1 MSQNRLR
8 AGLLSCCI
16 PILILA
22 LAGSATADVLYSNL
36 TEEGTYSSISSITIR
51 GENYGPRIKL
61 ARATSFVPSE
71 TARFESVELGM
82 STNEDNDVVLVE
94 LRASDGGSPGTLI
107 ESLGIIED
115 FPPLGSDSFLEIAT
129 STLQPFL
136 TAGVEYFIVLEP
148 GNADMSAR
156 WMHNVTGATGRWT
169 RASDGPWEF
178 DDFAEGAIRVNGTG
192 CGAGNVNAANGLET
206 NVLFI
211 NGVMGGVDRTVEA
224 TSEQIISLTV
234 LRPVAGGNGKFAIH
248 ANEGDAIAGALTA
261 LPFDIGTTCYP
272 FLLSDAASPV
282 IVANNLGR
290 TGQIGE
296 SQYFGTPSPD
306 PERASTT
313 IAYPNLPVGTI
324 LTFQGVVV
332 DPGSVSS
339 KGVSVTNAVTLQI
352 VP

>member
-1 MSQNRLR
+1 
-8 AGLLSCCI
+8 
-16 PILILA
+16 
-22 LAGSATADVLYSNL
+22 
-36 TEEGTYSSISSITIR
+36 
-51 GENYGPRIKL
+51 
-61 ARATSFVPSE
+61 
-71 TARFESVELGM
+71 
-82 STNEDNDVVLVE
+82 
-94 LRASDGGSPGTLI
+94 
-107 ESLGIIED
+107 
-115 FPPLGSDSFLEIAT
+115 
-129 STLQPFL
+129 
-136 TAGVEYFIVLEP
+136 
-148 GNADMSAR
+148 
-156 WMHNVTGATGRWT
+156 
-169 RASDGPWEF
+169 
-178 DDFAEGAIRVNGTG
+178 
-192 CGAGNVNAANGLET
+192 
-206 NVLFI
+206 
-211 NGVMGGVDRTVEA
+211 MGGVDRTVEA